1 MKREKSRAKRKTEF
15 DPVYFLQGVRALSFS
30 FSGWSFFPS
39 SSCSVVVECGM
50 QHLVRESLYSL
61 YICFVFCSYWK
72 CVTGPKRNAFQ
83 SINIFTAV
91 YIIDRK
97 ERKGEKNKMDCWW
110 KELFLSVCLFF
121 FVCVLLLRTSH
132 STERIQSNML
142 RVCWLETDVK
152 SSASWT
158 KRDYRWG
165 RRPGCLT

>member
-97 ERKGEKNKMDCWW
+97 ERKGKKKIRWTADERSSF
-110 KELFLSVCLFF
+110 FLSVSFSL
-121 FVCVLLLRTSH
+121 CVFCYCARHTRRR
-132 STERIQSNML
+132 EF
-142 RVCWLETDVK
+142 RVIC
-152 SSASWT
+152 
-158 KRDYRWG
+158 
-165 RRPGCLT
+165 